1 MTKNRID
8 LAFQRARAANEAAFM
23 PFLTAGDPSLEAT
36 AALIPEM
43 ERRGADLIELGIP
56 YSDPMADGPTIQDS
70 YTRALAGG
78 LKLRPIFEMV
88 RSVRENCG
96 LPILTM
102 VSLSIV
108 TRFGAPE
115 YISLAADAGIDGLI
129 IPDLPVE
136 ESAQVT
142 RLAAAAGLH
151 TVFLVAPTT
160 PEERMRRIVRR
171 SKGFIYY
178 VSVAG
183 TTGARRELPPD
194 LVDHVKAV
202 KAVTKTPVAVGFGVS
217 QPEQVSAIAQF
228 ADGVIVGSAI
238 VRKVAESSDR
248 PLPELCEK
256 VGEFA
261 GSLAAAKGRKTG
273 EPK

>member
-8 LAFQRARAANEAAFM
+8 LAFRRARAANAAAFM
-23 PFLTAGDPSLEAT
+23 PFITAGDPNLEAT
-36 AALIPEM
+36 AALILELA
-43 ERRGADLIELGIP
+43 RRGADLIELGIP
-56 YSDPMADGPTIQDS
+56 YSDPIADGPTIQDS
-70 YTRALAGG
+70 YTRALSSG
-78 LKLRPIFEMV
+78 LKLRPIFEML
-88 RSVRENCG
+88 RSVRGECAPA
-96 LPILTM
+96 LLTM

-108 TRFGAPE
+108 TQFGPRA
-115 YISLAADAGIDGLI
+115 YVSLAAESGVDGLI
-129 IPDLPVE
+129 VPDLPVE
-136 ESAQVT
+136 ESEELA
-142 RLAAAAGLH
+142 RLASAAGMH

-160 PEERMRRIVRR
+160 PEARMRRIVRR

-183 TTGARRELPPD
+183 TTGARSELPPD

-217 QPEQVSAIAQF
+217 RPEQVAEIARF

-238 VRKVAESSDR
+238 VRKIAECSG
-248 PLPELCEK
+248 LPPAELCAK

-261 GSLAAAKGRKTG
+261 GALAAAKGR
-273 EPK
+273 